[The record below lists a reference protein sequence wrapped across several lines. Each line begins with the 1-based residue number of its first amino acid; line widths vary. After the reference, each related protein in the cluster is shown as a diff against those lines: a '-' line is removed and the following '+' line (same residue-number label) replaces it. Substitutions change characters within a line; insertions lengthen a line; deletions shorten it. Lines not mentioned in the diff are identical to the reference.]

1 MKAVP
6 MKARIKELAA
16 KIDALSLR
24 ERGLMFAAVVAV
36 IVFLAHSMALG
47 PLLRDQDT
55 LRDQIAQQR
64 NNMMG
69 LDGEI
74 TAKVQ
79 AYQVDP
85 DAPARKRLAAIK
97 EETARLNEALLAMEH
112 GLVAPERM
120 APLVESILKA
130 NGRLKLVSLRT
141 LPSEPLSG
149 AEGAGNAPPPAP
161 PTPAPQPAPG
171 TLGALQPPMAPAPGA
186 AAAGAAP
193 AAAAPKQADLLYRHG
208 VEVTVRGN
216 YLDMVDYMSA
226 LETMPTRLFWG
237 KAQLDVEE
245 YPASRLTLTL
255 YTLSLDRKWMKL

>member
-1 MKAVP
+1 MKG
-6 MKARIKELAA
+6 RIMELAA

-36 IVFLAHSMALG
+36 IVFLAHSLALG

-85 DAPARKRLAAIK
+85 DAPARDRLAAIK

-112 GLVAPERM
+112 GLVPPERM

-149 AEGAGNAPPPAP
+149 AEGAGNAPSAAPPAS
-161 PTPAPQPAPG
+161 APQPAPG
-171 TLGALQPPMAPAPGA
+171 TPGAVLPPAAPAPGA
-186 AAAGAAP
+186 SPSG
-193 AAAAPKQADLLYRHG
+193 AAAPKQADLLYRHG